1 MTYATLMVHLE
12 LGRSNANVLN
22 VVGDL
27 AARFNAG
34 VIGIAACQ
42 SMPMVYGEGYVS
54 AELIEQDLLGMQR
67 ELQKAEAELR
77 DVLAGRV
84 ATLEWRSTAM
94 FASISDY
101 LAREARSADLVVT
114 GTGQGDLFDAS
125 RALNVGDLLMNAGRP
140 VLIVPAAV
148 ATLQPNSVVVAWKD
162 TREARRAVC
171 DALPLLRVAHEVCV
185 VEVVAEGDAPSARLR
200 VADVAAWL
208 QRHGVQAT
216 SLAAHSAADNA
227 TTLYSVAQERLA
239 DVIVAGAYGHSRLR
253 EWALGGM
260 TRDLVN
266 PTQRCSLVSH

>member
-12 LGRSNANVLN
+12 LGRSNAKLLS

-27 AARFNAG
+27 AERFHAA

-54 AELIEQDLLGMQR
+54 AELIEQDRLGMQR

-77 DVLAGRV
+77 GALAGRV
-84 ATLEWRSTAM
+84 GMLEWRSTSV
-94 FASISDY
+94 FASLSDY
-101 LAREARSADLVVT
+101 IVREARSADLLIT
-114 GTGQGDLFDAS
+114 GAGQGDLFDAS
-125 RALNVGDLLMNAGRP
+125 RALNMGDLLMHAGRP
-140 VLIVPAAV
+140 VLVVPAV
-148 ATLQPNSVVVAWKD
+148 VDQLQPNSVLVAWKD
-162 TREARRAVC
+162 TRESRRAVC
-171 DALPLLRVAHEVCV
+171 DALPLLRLATEVCV
-185 VEVVAEGDAPSARLR
+185 VEVVSEDDAPSARLR

-208 QRHGVQAT
+208 QRHGVLAT
-216 SLAAHSAADNA
+216 SIAAYSAADNA
-227 TTLYSVAQERLA
+227 TTLYSVAQERRA